1 MKTVHVK
8 FSNRFKAHF
17 ETKERTVELEDEATV
32 RHLLAI
38 LCDTDARRKSIFRTD
53 GRLRHDV
60 MLTRNGLF
68 ILYLNR
74 LDTNLEHGDVVN
86 VYYPASM
93 G

>member
-8 FSNRFKAHF
+8 FSNRFKTFF
-17 ETKERTVELEDEATV
+17 EAAERLVEIEDEATV

-38 LCDTDARRKSIFRTD
+38 LCDTDAKRKSIFRTD

-68 ILYLNR
+68 ILHLNR
-74 LDTNLEHGDVVN
+74 LDTNLEHGDAVN
-86 VYYPASM
+86 IFYPASM